1 MKMRE
6 WTTVD
11 VLRHARH
18 DWLNK
23 VQLIKGYA
31 SLNKMEKVKNIVEDI
46 IREAQQESKLSNLH
60 RSEFAELLLTYNW
73 EGHTVQIAYEILDVD
88 RNALPDDGELTG
100 WMKNFFAIV
109 EEAVDPNGDN
119 RLSLSVSTLP
129 SGARFFFEFSG
140 TIKKYGLLAGFLEN
154 DCPGMNVIHAYPAS
168 AFPVEII
175 FPKA

>member
-1 MKMRE
+1 MRE

-31 SLNKMEKVKNIVEDI
+31 SLNKMEKVKKIVEDI
-46 IREAQQESKLSNLH
+46 IRETQQESKLSNLH
-60 RSEFAELLLTYNW
+60 RPEFAELLLTYNW

-100 WMKNFFAIV
+100 WMNHFLAAV
-109 EEAVDPNGDN
+109 E
-119 RLSLSVSTLP
+119 
-129 SGARFFFEFSG
+129 
-140 TIKKYGLLAGFLEN
+140 
-154 DCPGMNVIHAYPAS
+154 
-168 AFPVEII
+168 
-175 FPKA
+175 